1 MSVSSLFKPG
11 DLRLRLRLGVAAVI
25 VTLIAGIGLVDA
37 NVSRAPTSPLPGSD
51 GNAASAVV
59 VASAAQS
66 VEWSC
71 PGGSGSTGPAP
82 ASIVLTSS
90 RPTPVP
96 AKIRVVSTAGLER
109 FSTVIVPAF
118 GQVLVGLASILN
130 GPFLGAYVLVNGGGV
145 GASEVDSGFSGW
157 SAAPCAS
164 HGADQWY
171 FADGS
176 TAGGDRLFLELLNPG
191 TTPAVVNLTFGS
203 GASGGM
209 LASAAYQ
216 GIVVPP
222 SGLVVENLGHHEV
235 ARVPL
240 STVVTATSGVVTAAE
255 LQIGA
260 TGGSTVPAGGMA
272 LTLGSPSLARRWW
285 FPMNWDQAGSV
296 VAFHIF
302 NPGAKTVRISAIFT
316 FSGGR
321 VGPLHLSVKPGSTD
335 NMLAEDIP
343 GLPISVPYELRL
355 KVTHGTGVMAD
366 SSSGAPPS
374 ASPKPLFGIAP
385 SFSSGARRWLVPEL
399 SLPATGEA
407 AIGIADLARKPAH
420 VSVKLLTQG
429 ETIGNGH
436 KAASRSGASG
446 GTVIASQ
453 VVKESVPLVMV
464 AGKTLSSSAGSAV
477 LIIQAS
483 MPVAV
488 VIDAEPSGTLGAVT
502 IPALMVGS

>member
-1 MSVSSLFKPG
+1 MSISSLFKPG
-11 DLRLRLRLGVAAVI
+11 DLRLRLAVAAVI
-25 VTLIAGIGLVDA
+25 VVLVVGIGLVDA
-37 NVSRAPTSPLPGSD
+37 NVSRAPASPLPGSG

-71 PGGSGSTGPAP
+71 PGGTGHSGPAP

-109 FSTVIVPAF
+109 FSTVMVPAL
-118 GQVLVGLASILN
+118 GQVSVALASILN
-130 GPFLGAYVLVNGGGV
+130 GPFLGAYILVDGGGV
-145 GASEVDSGFSGW
+145 GASEVDSGFTGW
-157 SAAPCAS
+157 SAAPCVS

-191 TTPAVVNLTFGS
+191 TTPAVVNLSFGS
-203 GASGGM
+203 GASAVL
-209 LASAAYQ
+209 LAPSAYQ

-222 SGLVVENLGHHEV
+222 SGLVVENLGHHAV

-255 LQIGA
+255 LQVGA
-260 TGGSTVPAGGMA
+260 TGGSTIPADGMA
-272 LTLGSPSLARRWW
+272 LTLGSPFLARRWW

-296 VAFHIF
+296 VAFHVF
-302 NPGAKTVRISAIFT
+302 NPGAKTVKISAVFT

-321 VGPLHLSVKPGSTD
+321 AGPLHLSVKPRSIYT
-335 NMLAEDIP
+335 MLAENIP
-343 GLPISVPYELRL
+343 GLPTSVPYELRL

-366 SSSGAPPS
+366 SSLGAPPS
-374 ASPKPLFGIAP
+374 ASPRPLFDMAP
-385 SFSSGARRWLVPEL
+385 SFSIGARRWLVPEL
-399 SLPATGEA
+399 PLPATGEA
-407 AIGIADLARKPAH
+407 AIGIADLGGKPAH
-420 VSVKLLTQG
+420 VTVKLLTQG
-429 ETIGNGH
+429 EAAGTVH
-436 KAASRSGASG
+436 KAASSLGAG
-446 GTVIASQ
+446 GGIVVASQ
-453 VVKESVPLVMV
+453 VVKTSAPLVMM
-464 AGKTLSSSAGSAV
+464 AGDTLPSSAGSAV
-477 LIIQAS
+477 LIVQAS
-483 MPVAV
+483 RPVAV
-488 VIDAEPSGTLGAVT
+488 VIDAEPSGTLGVVT